1 MAEKPIDLG
10 LGRAY
15 DELFT
20 SQEERDDQK
29 REKII
34 DIPLSELRTFKN
46 HPFRVEVND
55 ELREM
60 AMNTPDDQTRQNI
73 QRMIQQMEQG

>member
-1 MAEKPIDLG
+1 MVLPRKYTVPFCMSKEENMAEKPIDLG

-34 DIPLSELRTFKN
+34 DIPLSELHTFKN
-46 HPFRVEVND
+46 HPFR
-55 ELREM
+55 
-60 AMNTPDDQTRQNI
+60 
-73 QRMIQQMEQG
+73 